1 MFYIFHEVRPT
12 GERAGR
18 RQITPF
24 IFTFPQPGVYDWA
37 GEIAKC
43 DTALGR

>member
-1 MFYIFHEVRPT
+1 MLNVFHEVRPT

-24 IFTFPQPGVYDWA
+24 IFTFPQSAGVMIGQA
-37 GEIAKC
+37 
-43 DTALGR
+43 R

>member
-1 MFYIFHEVRPT
+1 MFNVFHEVLPT

-24 IFTFPQPGVYDWA
+24 IFTFPNSRGFGGGA
-37 GEIAKC
+37 G
-43 DTALGR
+43 ALIWI